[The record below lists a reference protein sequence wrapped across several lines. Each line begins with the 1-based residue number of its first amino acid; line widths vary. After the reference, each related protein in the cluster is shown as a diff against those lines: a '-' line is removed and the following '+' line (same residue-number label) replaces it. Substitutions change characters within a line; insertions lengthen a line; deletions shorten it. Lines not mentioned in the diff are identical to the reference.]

1 MAFFRRRSSAARNR
15 AAGAAQIEMITRF
28 WSWWQAQGAEQT
40 AQAIKDAEPTRMAA
54 SLSERVDA
62 IHPGLAWELGPGTES
77 EHVLVVSCEGDP
89 ALRAVARRWRRA
101 APAAD
106 PLWQYSDSRGPAADP
121 AATVLTLGDT
131 DLDLASAIA
140 LARVSGAELDV
151 AVYHPAFIAMP
162 DPERQLATFLMLDT
176 VLGEAAMETWVGTVS
191 VAAEPPLD
199 SVPLIGLR
207 AVIKELTTRFLDAAG
222 EPTWVQLQG
231 TASDGTAVLAS
242 AQIPLRAASAPHL
255 DTHAAVEVS
264 FGDQTPEGL
273 PSPTSLT
280 ALRDLE
286 QHLNERL
293 GGSGRIVAHQTHQG
307 VRTLHLYLDG
317 TTPAVDQL
325 RAAIVGWD
333 QGQVNVSVQP
343 DPGWES
349 VRHLRG

>member
-1 MAFFRRRSSAARNR
+1 
-15 AAGAAQIEMITRF
+15 
-28 WSWWQAQGAEQT
+28 
-40 AQAIKDAEPTRMAA
+40 
-54 SLSERVDA
+54 
-62 IHPGLAWELGPGTES
+62 
-77 EHVLVVSCEGDP
+77 
-89 ALRAVARRWRRA
+89 
-101 APAAD
+101 
-106 PLWQYSDSRGPAADP
+106 
-121 AATVLTLGDT
+121 
-131 DLDLASAIA
+131 
-140 LARVSGAELDV
+140 
-151 AVYHPAFIAMP
+151 MP